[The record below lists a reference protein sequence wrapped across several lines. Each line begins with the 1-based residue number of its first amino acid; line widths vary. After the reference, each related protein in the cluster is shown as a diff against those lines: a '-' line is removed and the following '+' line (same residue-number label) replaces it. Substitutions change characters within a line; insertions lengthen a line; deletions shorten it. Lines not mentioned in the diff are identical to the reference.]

1 MRTAEI
7 NKHFSLRITVSG
19 RWRCT
24 LLFRCWILR
33 CTATLSLGSVYS
45 CITVVLQLYYV
56 LNVIIPTI
64 LLNILSLLVFHLP
77 VESGEKLSLG
87 VTVMLAYT
95 VVLLIILDLTPASGQ
110 NLPIVCEYDFLVYY
124 CWGGGR
130 A

>member
-1 MRTAEI
+1 ME
-7 NKHFSLRITVSG
+7 
-19 RWRCT
+19 
-24 LLFRCWILR
+24 
-33 CTATLSLGSVYS
+33 VYT
-45 CITVVLQLYYV
+45 IVEVLDTPLHSHPVIGICVQLYRRPLYYV

-95 VVLLIILDLTPASGQ
+95 VVLLIIFDLTPASGQ

-124 CWGGGR
+124 CSGGGLDL
-130 A
+130 